1 MLLITLSCTKDQNLP
16 LIFFQYTPSHTF
28 WQGMAWCSCFVTLAL
43 ALHPFIFWSHS
54 LIPSSFIFVSKP
66 QLWSLCC
73 FNWRHLHFSACLERS
88 THQGQAQCLKP
99 TSCIWSHL
107 LLTTNLYVNLPWC
120 TPPHDICSDAA
131 HLLFDVVP
139 LFKAQM
145 ALSAA
150 PTTSAWMEYSNGVG
164 DDNSLN
170 KMDPSCQSAP

>member
-120 TPPHDICSDAA
+120 TPPMISVLMLPTSFLMLYPFSKHKWLCQL
-131 HLLFDVVP
+131 HPPLLHEWSTLMVSV
-139 LFKAQM
+139 M
-145 ALSAA
+145 
-150 PTTSAWMEYSNGVG
+150 TIV
-164 DDNSLN
+164 
-170 KMDPSCQSAP
+170 